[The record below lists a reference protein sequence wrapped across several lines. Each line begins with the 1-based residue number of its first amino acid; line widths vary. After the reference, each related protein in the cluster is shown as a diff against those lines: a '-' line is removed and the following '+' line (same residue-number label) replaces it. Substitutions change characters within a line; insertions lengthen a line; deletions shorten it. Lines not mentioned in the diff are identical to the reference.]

1 MITSKKRIAF
11 IFFLLCQFFTPIIS
25 SGQISN
31 GSTDQKYV
39 FEVKQIEDFIDRI
52 NFSPQSYFIKY
63 YTSTY
68 PNAKLNR
75 TDLIKT
81 LFYREGMKKKALDTL
96 KKFLSFVTNTKQ
108 PSYLSFYGKNWYA
121 NLDCAFLLKGKPVNI
136 KLVLE
141 IQIDDSISKA
151 CRWVI
156 CGMKSERLTFP
167 ETIDSTKFI
176 SPSSHGTD
184 FLALD
189 KILVDKKNLV
199 SYFYSNFKPSNLTLF
214 IDALQ
219 NESLKFI
226 QVNSVS
232 YYFFQIKDWAL
243 EVNYKYNKSNYSGWL
258 ISRLFELPEQD
269 KDYYIYKNLGVQ

>member
-1 MITSKKRIAF
+1 MITSIKRIAY
-11 IFFLLCQFFTPIIS
+11 ILFFFCQFLKPFAS
-25 SGQISN
+25 QGQSIN
-31 GSTDQKYV
+31 GATDEKYY
-39 FEVKQIEDFIDRI
+39 FEVKQIEDFIDRF
-52 NFSPQSYFIKY
+52 NFSPQSSFIKY
-63 YTSTY
+63 YSKNY

-81 LFYREGMKKKALDTL
+81 LFYREGMKKKSLDTL
-96 KKFLSFVTNTKQ
+96 KNFLALVTNAKQ
-108 PSYLSFYGKNWYA
+108 PSYLSFYAKNWYA
-121 NLDCAFLLKGKPVNI
+121 NLDCAFLLNGKPVNI

-141 IQIDDSISKA
+141 IQIDDEKTKA

-167 ETIDSTKFI
+167 EKIDSTKFI

-189 KILVDKKNLV
+189 KILVDKKNIV

-214 IDALQ
+214 MDALQ

-232 YYFFQIKDWAL
+232 YYFFQINDWII
-243 EVNYKYNKSNYSGWL
+243 EVNYKYSKSNYSGWL
-258 ISRLFELPEQD
+258 ISRLIEMPEED
-269 KDYYIYKNLGVQ
+269 KDYFLYKNLGVQ